1 MDDKITNLIAL
12 HQHTIEEIRL
22 IKENVKENIDDTV
35 RFDIRTRLIFKH
47 WEPYIT
53 RIKNKLEVSPRT
65 ILLVLDG
72 LEKYEKREIDKL
84 IDIEIK
90 NRLKDK

>member
-12 HQHTIEEIRL
+12 HQRTIEEIQL

-35 RFDIRTRLIFKH
+35 RFDIRTRLMFKR

-65 ILLVLDG
+65 MLLILDG
-72 LEKYEKREIDKL
+72 LEEYEKREIDKL